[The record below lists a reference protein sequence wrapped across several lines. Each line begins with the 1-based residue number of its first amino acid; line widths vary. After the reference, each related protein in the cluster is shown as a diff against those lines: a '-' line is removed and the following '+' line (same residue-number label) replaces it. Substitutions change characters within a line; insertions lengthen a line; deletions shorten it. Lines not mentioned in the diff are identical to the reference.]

1 MIHFE
6 SNYNSVKINA
16 IQGQKLVNNLVSGNE
31 TQKFQIGDK
40 VQSTQFATYKV
51 FGREIIGVYK
61 DNGYFYYK
69 VLDGD
74 NSIHTFRQKDLELTK

>member
-16 IQGQKLVNNLVSGNE
+16 IQGQKLVNNLASGNE

-40 VQSTQFATYKV
+40 VQSTQSATYKV
-51 FGREIIGVYK
+51 FGREIVGVYK
-61 DNGYFYYK
+61 DNGYFYYQ

>member
-1 MIHFE
+1 MGI
-6 SNYNSVKINA
+6 SVIDIICGSRLINN
-16 IQGQKLVNNLVSGNE
+16 IQSGDE

-61 DNGYFYYK
+61 DNGYFYYQ

-74 NSIHTFRQKDLELTK
+74 NSIHTFRQKDLKLAE

>member
-1 MIHFE
+1 MSI
-6 SNYNSVKINA
+6 SLIDIICGSRLINN
-16 IQGQKLVNNLVSGNE
+16 IPSGTE
-31 TQKFQIGDK
+31 TQAFQIGDK

>member
-6 SNYNSVKINA
+6 SSYNSVKVNA
-16 IQGQKLVNNLVSGNE
+16 IQGAKLVNNLVSGNE

-51 FGREIIGVYK
+51 YGREIIGVYK
-61 DNGYFYYK
+61 DNGYFYYL
-69 VLDGD
+69 VNMGD
-74 NSIHTFRQKDLELTK
+74 YTRTFRQKDIIPTKE

>member
-1 MIHFE
+1 MGI
-6 SNYNSVKINA
+6 SLIDIICGSRLINN
-16 IQGQKLVNNLVSGNE
+16 IPSGNE

-61 DNGYFYYK
+61 DNGYFYYN